1 MPFSLNSD
9 ATIQEV
15 TDAVNYLLSNFGSN
29 VVVDTVT
36 GVVAGPTG
44 AFAYYYKYIAVKYA
58 DSYDG
63 SVGFSDSPTNKGY
76 YGIRNTN
83 SNVEST
89 NPEDYIWTKVT
100 GGFGTTNFLWYITYG
115 GRQIAFQISP
125 TAPSVYYVQDPGTAI
140 DLDAITATT
149 TLQTAITS
157 IYQWTSSSTPPTRP
171 TTTTTYTWATNSYTA
186 PSGWST
192 LVPGGSTP
200 GQYLWTIA
208 IPLSVNANVLTS
220 TLDWTNTTYPIV
232 SLAYNGVT
240 GPTGGTGSTGP
251 TGPSGTPATLNAT
264 VNLYQWANSTPGNP
278 SGTTTYTWATGANS
292 SYTGGNGWLTYIPT
306 NPATPNTY
314 LWEASIAITAP
325 AGTATTTVN
334 WSSGYAIA
342 SISQNGAQGT
352 PGTNGQQS
360 GTAIVYQWASTIPT
374 ITGSSTYIWA
384 DGSVTSVPTGWYATI
399 SDSPSAGYT
408 LFSATVT
415 ITDSVTATTTSFNWS
430 SASVVPFGYAGST
443 GATAVTAYTA
453 TSLTLNSTPN
463 TITTTGSG
471 SLPPTGSWGTG
482 VTWSYGTPTL
492 STGQNLWQTTGIYN
506 PSSGN
511 IIWGVPY
518 RSVFKVGN
526 LSALSTNT
534 GNLTVT
540 GTFQSNTAA
549 VSGSTLTGSGAVIYS
564 SGIFGIGN
572 SSNNIVFNGSNLNIN
587 GGSNI
592 NITGTGVFNGSS
604 TIPTYGTSAIV
615 ANNNYS
621 VDYGINAFTQSTF
634 ISSGGLRAWNTQSGG
649 GNAIYANHTGSGNA
663 VLGQSANG
671 IGINGT
677 GVNGVQG
684 TGSNGVVGYGTT
696 GNSGVLG
703 QNTGTGYGV
712 YSNGI
717 MGTNNS
723 GLVTSLYAQYAQ
735 TLVGTAGVNQLRF
748 TQGTLT
754 GGGVASFVS
763 TNKPGSSTSN
773 TWIQVQIDSTTF
785 YIPVWT

>member
-63 SVGFSDSPTNKGY
+63 SVGFSNSPTNKGY

-89 NPEDYIWTKVT
+89 NPDDYIWTKVT

-115 GRQIAFQISP
+115 GRQIAFQISA

-149 TLQTAITS
+149 TLQTAIKS
-157 IYQWTSSSTPPTRP
+157 IYQWTSSSTPPARP
-171 TTTTTYTWATNSYTA
+171 TTTTTYTWATDSYTA

-192 LVPGGSTP
+192 LIPGGSTP

-220 TLDWTNTTYPIV
+220 TLDWTNTAYPIV

-240 GPTGGTGSTGP
+240 GPTGGSGSTGP

-384 DGSVTSVPTGWYATI
+384 DGSVTSVPTDWYATI
-399 SDSPSAGYT
+399 SDSPDAGYT
-408 LFSATVT
+408 LFSASVQV
-415 ITDSVTATTTSFNWS
+415 TDSVTASTTSFNWS
-430 SASVVPFGYAGST
+430 SASIVPFGYAGST

-463 TITTTGSG
+463 TITTSGSG
-471 SLPPTGSWGTG
+471 SLPPTDSWGIG
-482 VTWSYGTPTL
+482 VTWSYTTPTL

-534 GNLTVT
+534 GNLTVS
-540 GTFQSNTAA
+540 GTFQANTA
-549 VSGSTLTGSGAVIYS
+549 SYNGSTMTGYGAVIYS
-564 SGIFGIGN
+564 TGLFAFGN
-572 SSNNIVFNGSNLNIN
+572 SSTGYFTYDGTNFNIQGNANFNVSGQAYFAGKN
-587 GGSNI
+587 
-592 NITGTGVFNGSS
+592 
-604 TIPTYGTSAIV
+604 TSASPLPIAGTTYFV
-615 ANNNYS
+615 QYCAGG
-621 VDYGINAFTQSTF
+621 YGVSSPTSTSQVRSGLYGVSNA
-634 ISSGGLRAWNTQSGG
+634 SS
-649 GNAIYANHTGSGNA
+649 
-663 VLGQSANG
+663 SAYN
-671 IGINGT
+671 
-677 GVNGVQG
+677 V
-684 TGSNGVVGYGTT
+684 GVVGVGTT
-696 GNSGVLG
+696 NVSSSSNNGVGVVGSGDLFGGYFGNQGASAVSLATLHSSGNVALAIPQGQMTTNSTVL
-703 QNTGTGYGV
+703 V
-712 YSNGI
+712 
-717 MGTNNS
+717 NNF
-723 GLVTSLYAQYAQ
+723 YAQYAK
-735 TLVGTAGVNQLRF
+735 TLNGATSDQLTFNSGSSTGAGVA
-748 TQGTLT
+748 TLN
-754 GGGVASFVS
+754 A
-763 TNKPGSSTSN
+763 TNKPGSNSSN
-773 TWIQVQIDSTTF
+773 TWIQVYINSTLYF
-785 YIPVWT
+785 IPVWT